1 MPIYILPDVSWCWLL
16 QVGSRQVT
24 GGAAKSIQSINVA
37 VVVVVVVVVAAAA
50 AVAVAGLASPAATHR
65 IKKLRMWSITALFHS
80 LFQFFGA
87 AISFFK
93 CSCSTLKS
101 FGSKGVQMIFLLFLL
116 FLLGIFQRDYGASGK
131 SVFASFCE
139 IIFKCC
145 SPTSPRT
152 SSATSRSLA

>member
-1 MPIYILPDVSWCWLL
+1 MVCIVKQAYLPIYILPDVSWCWLL

-37 VVVVVVVVVAAAA
+37 VVVVVFVAAAAA

-101 FGSKGVQMIFLLFLL
+101 FGSKGVPMIFLLFFTFFAGHFSKRLW
-116 FLLGIFQRDYGASGK
+116 GIW
-131 SVFASFCE
+131 
-139 IIFKCC
+139 
-145 SPTSPRT
+145 
-152 SSATSRSLA
+152 